1 MRNLAANE
9 DSAMIDFDP
18 SPTDEKIIRLAHEQA
33 EIARHYA
40 DYYDKHEDELV
51 PEQFPEAIG
60 RPNPVEMAENAAENG
75 SGARILHSLVM
86 HELYGAGLAL
96 HRTKW
101 GLGNTVL
108 KTVATPE
115 QYERW
120 KNHTIAI
127 AITEPGAGSD
137 PASIRTTATF
147 DRETSEWVLNGEKIF
162 ISQAQSAD
170 AAMVLSRFIAPDGSR
185 GMTTFL
191 VEKGT
196 PGFTVGPQL
205 KKLGIRAHDTC
216 NLTFDDCRIPEF
228 NHIKGDFKST
238 MLVFND
244 SRPMVGAMAL
254 GVARAALDFTREKL
268 AGQGIEIDYRAGVH
282 GRSAI
287 ADRFVRLEAIYEAA
301 LLTVLRAK
309 WMEQQSV
316 PPKVE
321 ASIAK
326 AAGGR
331 AARKIT
337 QGCVELLG
345 PEALSEEHRLDR
357 CFRDG
362 RIFDI
367 YEGAGEI
374 QRLIIARSILGYT
387 NKELR

>member
-1 MRNLAANE
+1 
-9 DSAMIDFDP
+9 MIDFQLTP
-18 SPTDEKIIRLAHEQA
+18 ADEKILSSAHEQA
-33 EIARHYA
+33 LIGRRYA
-40 DYYDKHEDELV
+40 SYYDKHEDELE
-51 PEQFPEAIG
+51 PAEFPEAAG
-60 RPNPVEMAENAAENG
+60 LPNPITLAEEGVSG
-75 SGARILHSLVM
+75 SSGPRILHSLVM
-86 HELYGAGLAL
+86 LEIYWGGISL
-96 HRTKW
+96 HRSKW

-115 QYERW
+115 QIEKW
-120 KNHTIAI
+120 KKHTIAI

-137 PASIRTTATF
+137 PANIRTTATF
-147 DRETSEWVLNGEKIF
+147 DRETGEWILNGEKIF

-205 KKLGIRAHDTC
+205 KKLGIRSHDTC
-216 NLTFDDCRIPEF
+216 NLLFENCRIPQF

-238 MLVFND
+238 MSVFND

-254 GVARAALDFTREKL
+254 GVARAALDFTCEKL
-268 AGQGIEIDYRAGVH
+268 ADRGIEVSYRG
-282 GRSAI
+282 GMRSRSAVV
-287 ADRFVRLEAIYEAA
+287 DRFIRLEAIYEAA
-301 LLTVLRAK
+301 LLTVLRSK
-309 WMEQQSV
+309 WLEQQAV

-326 AAGGR
+326 AAGGK
-331 AARKIT
+331 AARRIT
-337 QGCVELLG
+337 QGCIDLLG
-345 PEALSEEHRLDR
+345 PEALSEDHPLDR

-374 QRLIIARSILGYT
+374 QRLIIARSILAYT
-387 NKELR
+387 GRDLR

>member
-1 MRNLAANE
+1 
-9 DSAMIDFDP
+9 MIDFELTQEDQ
-18 SPTDEKIIRLAHEQA
+18 DVLKLAHDQA
-33 EIARHYA
+33 LIGRHYA
-40 DYYDKHEDELV
+40 NYYDRHEDEL
-51 PEQFPEAIG
+51 PPDQFPEAADLA
-60 RPNPVEMAENAAENG
+60 NPVELAGEGVSG
-75 SGARILHSLVM
+75 SSGPRVLHSLVM
-86 HELYGAGLAL
+86 LETSWGGMAL
-96 HRTKW
+96 HRSKW

-108 KTVATPE
+108 QTVATPE
-115 QYERW
+115 QVEKW
-120 KNHTIAI
+120 KDSTIAI

-137 PASIRTTATF
+137 PANIRTTATF
-147 DRETSEWVLNGEKIF
+147 DRETDEWVLNGEKIF

-170 AAMVLSRFIAPDGSR
+170 AAMVLSRFIGPDGSR
-185 GMTTFL
+185 GLSTFL

-205 KKLGIRAHDTC
+205 KKLGIRSHDTC
-216 NLTFDDCRIPEF
+216 NLVFENCRIPEF

-238 MLVFND
+238 MSVFND

-254 GVARAALDFTREKL
+254 GVARAALDFTRERL
-268 AGQGIEIDYRAGVH
+268 AERGIEISYLGGARS
-282 GRSAI
+282 RSAV
-287 ADRFVRLEAIYEAA
+287 ADRFMRLEAVYEAA
-301 LLTVLRAK
+301 LLTVLRSK
-309 WMEQQSV
+309 WLEQQDS

-326 AAGGR
+326 AAGGK

-337 QGCVELLG
+337 QGCIDLLG
-345 PEALSEEHRLDR
+345 PEALSEDHPLDR

-387 NKELR
+387 NRELR

>member
-1 MRNLAANE
+1 
-9 DSAMIDFDP
+9 MIDFQLTP
-18 SPTDEKIIRLAHEQA
+18 ADEKVLSSAHEQA
-33 EIARHYA
+33 IIGRRYA
-40 DYYDKHEDELV
+40 SYYDKHEDEIE
-51 PEQFPEAIG
+51 PEQFPEAKDL
-60 RPNPVEMAENAAENG
+60 PNPITLAEDG
-75 SGARILHSLVM
+75 LSGSSGARILHSLVM
-86 HELYGAGLAL
+86 LEIYWGGIAL
-96 HRTKW
+96 HRSKW

-115 QYERW
+115 QFEKW

-137 PASIRTTATF
+137 PANIRTTATF
-147 DRETSEWVLNGEKIF
+147 DRETGEWILNGEKIF
-162 ISQAQSAD
+162 ISQAQSGD

-185 GMTTFL
+185 GMTTFI

-205 KKLGIRAHDTC
+205 RKLGIRSHDTC
-216 NLTFDDCRIPEF
+216 NLLFENCRIPEF

-238 MLVFND
+238 MSVFND

-268 AGQGIEIDYRAGVH
+268 AERGIEVSYRG
-282 GRSAI
+282 GMRSRSAVV
-287 ADRFVRLEAIYEAA
+287 DRFIRLEAIYEAA
-301 LLTVLRAK
+301 LLTVLRSK
-309 WMEQQSV
+309 WLEQQAE

-326 AAGGR
+326 AAGGK

-337 QGCVELLG
+337 QGCIELLG
-345 PEALSEEHRLDR
+345 PEALSEEHPLDR

-387 NKELR
+387 GRDLR

>member
-1 MRNLAANE
+1 
-9 DSAMIDFDP
+9 MIDFQLT
-18 SPTDEKIIRLAHEQA
+18 STDEKVLNSAHEQA
-33 EIARHYA
+33 IIGRRYAR
-40 DYYDKHEDELV
+40 YYDKHEDEIE
-51 PEQFPEAIG
+51 PEEFPEAKDL
-60 RPNPVEMAENAAENG
+60 PNPITLAEEGVGG
-75 SGARILHSLVM
+75 SSGSRILHSLVM
-86 HELYGAGLAL
+86 LEIYWGGISL
-96 HRTKW
+96 HRSKW

-115 QYERW
+115 QFEKW

-137 PASIRTTATF
+137 PANIRTTATF
-147 DRETSEWVLNGEKIF
+147 DRETGEWILNGEKIF
-162 ISQAQSAD
+162 ISQAQSGD
-170 AAMVLSRFIAPDGSR
+170 AAMVLSRFVAPDGSR
-185 GMTTFL
+185 GMSTFI

-205 KKLGIRAHDTC
+205 RKLGIRSHDTC
-216 NLTFDDCRIPEF
+216 NLLFENCRIPEF

-238 MLVFND
+238 MSVFND

-254 GVARAALDFTREKL
+254 GVARASLDFTREKL
-268 AGQGIEIDYRAGVH
+268 AERGIEISYRG
-282 GRSAI
+282 GMRSRSAVV
-287 ADRFVRLEAIYEAA
+287 DRFIRLEAIFEAA
-301 LLTVLRAK
+301 LLTVLRSK
-309 WMEQQSV
+309 WLEQQAV

-326 AAGGR
+326 AAGGK

-337 QGCVELLG
+337 QGCIDLLG
-345 PEALSEEHRLDR
+345 PEALSEEHPLDR

-387 NKELR
+387 GRDLR

>member
-1 MRNLAANE
+1 
-9 DSAMIDFDP
+9 MIDFELT
-18 SPTDEKIIRLAHEQA
+18 SADEKVLNSAHQQAIIGRRY
-33 EIARHYA
+33 ARYF
-40 DYYDKHEDELV
+40 DKHEDELT
-51 PEQFPEAIG
+51 PEEFPEAADF
-60 RPNPVEMAENAAENG
+60 PNPVTMAEEG
-75 SGARILHSLVM
+75 MKESSGPRILHSLVM
-86 HELYGAGLAL
+86 LETYWGGLGL

-115 QYERW
+115 QIEKW
-120 KNHTIAI
+120 KNYTIAI

-137 PASIRTTATF
+137 PANIRTTATF
-147 DRETSEWVLNGEKIF
+147 DRETDEWILNGEKIF
-162 ISQAQSAD
+162 ISQAESGD
-170 AAMVLSRFIAPDGSR
+170 AAMVFSRFVAADGSR

-205 KKLGIRAHDTC
+205 KKLGIRSHDTC
-216 NLTFDDCRIPEF
+216 NLLFENCRIPEF

-238 MLVFND
+238 MSVFND

-268 AGQGIEIDYRAGVH
+268 AERGIEVSYRGGVRS
-282 GRSAI
+282 RSAVL
-287 ADRFVRLEAIYEAA
+287 DRLIRLEAQYEAA
-301 LLTVLRAK
+301 LLTVLRSK
-309 WMEQQSV
+309 WMEQQNV

-326 AAGGR
+326 AAGGK

-337 QGCVELLG
+337 QGCIELLG
-345 PEALSEEHRLDR
+345 PEALAEDHPLDR
-357 CFRDG
+357 SFRDG

-387 NKELR
+387 SRDLR

>member
-1 MRNLAANE
+1 
-9 DSAMIDFDP
+9 MIDFEL
-18 SPTDEKIIRLAHEQA
+18 TTADEKILDSAHQQA
-33 EIARHYA
+33 LIGRRYAR
-40 DYYDKHEDELV
+40 YYDKHENELT
-51 PEQFPEAIG
+51 PEEFPEAKDL
-60 RPNPVEMAENAAENG
+60 PNPTRLAEEG
-75 SGARILHSLVM
+75 VGGSSGARILHSLVM
-86 HELYGAGLAL
+86 LETYWGGVAL
-96 HRTKW
+96 HRSRW

-115 QYERW
+115 QIEKW
-120 KNHTIAI
+120 KNHTISI

-137 PASIRTTATF
+137 PANIRTTATF
-147 DRETSEWVLNGEKIF
+147 DRETDEWILNGEKIF
-162 ISQAQSAD
+162 ISQAESAD
-170 AAMVLSRFIAPDGSR
+170 AAMVLSRFVGADGSR

-205 KKLGIRAHDTC
+205 KKLGIRSHDTC
-216 NLTFDDCRIPEF
+216 NLRFDNCRIPEF

-238 MLVFND
+238 MSVFND

-268 AGQGIEIDYRAGVH
+268 AERGVEVSYRGGVRS
-282 GRSAI
+282 RSAVV
-287 ADRFVRLEAIYEAA
+287 DRLIRMEALYEAA
-301 LLTVLRAK
+301 LLTVLRSK
-309 WMEQQSV
+309 WLEQQGV

-326 AAGGR
+326 AAGGK

-337 QGCVELLG
+337 QGCIDLLG
-345 PEALSEEHRLDR
+345 PEALSEDHPLDR

-387 NKELR
+387 SRDLR

>member
-1 MRNLAANE
+1 
-9 DSAMIDFDP
+9 MIDFQLT
-18 SPTDEKIIRLAHEQA
+18 STDENVLSNAHEQA
-33 EIARHYA
+33 IIGRRYA
-40 DYYDKHEDELV
+40 SYYDKHEDELE
-51 PEQFPEAIG
+51 PEEFPEAKDL
-60 RPNPVEMAENAAENG
+60 PNPVTLAEEGLSDSSG
-75 SGARILHSLVM
+75 SRILHSLVM
-86 HELYGAGLAL
+86 LEIYWGGIAL
-96 HRTKW
+96 HRSKW

-115 QYERW
+115 QFEKW

-137 PASIRTTATF
+137 PANIRTTATF
-147 DRETSEWVLNGEKIF
+147 DRETGEWILNGEKIF
-162 ISQAQSAD
+162 ISQAQSGD

-185 GMTTFL
+185 GMTTFI

-205 KKLGIRAHDTC
+205 KKLGIRSHDTC
-216 NLTFDDCRIPEF
+216 NLLFENCRIPEF

-238 MLVFND
+238 MSVFND

-254 GVARAALDFTREKL
+254 GVARASLDFTREKL
-268 AGQGIEIDYRAGVH
+268 AERGIEISYRG
-282 GRSAI
+282 GMRTRSAI
-287 ADRFVRLEAIYEAA
+287 VDRFIRLEAIYEAA
-301 LLTVLRAK
+301 LLTVLRSK
-309 WMEQQSV
+309 WLEQQDV

-326 AAGGR
+326 AAGGK

-337 QGCVELLG
+337 QGCIDLLG
-345 PEALSEEHRLDR
+345 PEALSEEHPLDR

-387 NKELR
+387 GRDLR

>member
-1 MRNLAANE
+1 
-9 DSAMIDFDP
+9 MIDFDLTP
-18 SPTDEKIIRLAHEQA
+18 ADQEVVRHAHEQA
-33 EIARHYA
+33 ELSRRYA
-40 DYYDKHEDELV
+40 DYYDKHEDELP
-51 PEQFPEAIG
+51 PEQFPEATG
-60 RPNPVEMAENAAENG
+60 RPNPVELAENAAQDG
-75 SGARILHSLVM
+75 SGPRILHSLVM
-86 HELYGAGLAL
+86 HELYGGGLSL
-96 HRTKW
+96 HRAKW

-108 KTVATPE
+108 RTVATPE

-137 PASIRTTATF
+137 PANIRTTATF
-147 DRETSEWVLNGEKIF
+147 DRETGEWVLNGEKIF
-162 ISQAQSAD
+162 ISQAQSAN
-170 AAMVLSRFIAPDGSR
+170 AAMVFSRFVDPDGSR

-196 PGFTVGPQL
+196 RGFTVGPQL
-205 KKLGIRAHDTC
+205 RKLGIRAHDTC
-216 NLTFDDCRIPEF
+216 NLMFDDCRIPEF

-254 GVARAALDFTREKL
+254 GVARTALDFTREKL
-268 AGQGIEIDYRAGVH
+268 REQGIEIDYRAGVR

-287 ADRFVRLEAIYEAA
+287 ADRFLRLEAIYEAA

-326 AAGGR
+326 AAGGK

-337 QGCVELLG
+337 QGCIELLG
-345 PEALSEEHRLDR
+345 PEALAEDHRLDR

-374 QRLIIARSILGYT
+374 QRLIIARAILGYT

>member
-1 MRNLAANE
+1 
-9 DSAMIDFDP
+9 MIDFQLT
-18 SPTDEKIIRLAHEQA
+18 PTDEKVLSNAHEQA
-33 EIARHYA
+33 IIGQHYA
-40 DYYDKHEDELV
+40 RYYDKHEDELE
-51 PEQFPEAIG
+51 PEQFPEAKDL
-60 RPNPVEMAENAAENG
+60 PNPITLAEEGVSG
-75 SGARILHSLVM
+75 SSGTRILHSLVM
-86 HELYGAGLAL
+86 LEIYWGGISL
-96 HRTKW
+96 HRSRW

-115 QYERW
+115 QFE
-120 KNHTIAI
+120 KFKDLTIAI

-137 PASIRTTATF
+137 PANIRTTATF
-147 DRETSEWVLNGEKIF
+147 DRETGEWILNGEKIF

-170 AAMVLSRFIAPDGSR
+170 AAMVFSRFIAPDGSR

-196 PGFTVGPQL
+196 PGYTVGPQL
-205 KKLGIRAHDTC
+205 KKLGIRSHDTC
-216 NLTFDDCRIPEF
+216 NLLFENCRIPEF

-238 MLVFND
+238 MSVFND

-254 GVARAALDFTREKL
+254 GVARAALDFSREKL
-268 AGQGIEIDYRAGVH
+268 AQRGIEVSYRG
-282 GRSAI
+282 GMRSRSAVV
-287 ADRFVRLEAIYEAA
+287 DRFIRLEAVFEAA
-301 LLTVLRAK
+301 LLTVLRSK
-309 WMEQQSV
+309 WLEQQDV

-326 AAGGR
+326 AAGGK
-331 AARKIT
+331 AARRIT
-337 QGCVELLG
+337 QGCIELLG
-345 PEALSEEHRLDR
+345 PEALSEEHPLDR

-387 NKELR
+387 GRDLR

>member
-1 MRNLAANE
+1 
-9 DSAMIDFDP
+9 MIDFQLTP
-18 SPTDEKIIRLAHEQA
+18 ADEKVLRNAHEQA
-33 EIARHYA
+33 IIGQRYAR
-40 DYYDKHEDELV
+40 YYDKHEDELE
-51 PEQFPEAIG
+51 PAEFPEAKDL
-60 RPNPVEMAENAAENG
+60 PNPVMLAEQG
-75 SGARILHSLVM
+75 VGGSSGARILHSLVM
-86 HELYGAGLAL
+86 LEIYWGGIAL
-96 HRTKW
+96 HRARW

-115 QYERW
+115 QFD
-120 KNHTIAI
+120 KFKDLTIAI

-137 PASIRTTATF
+137 PANIRTTATF
-147 DRETSEWVLNGEKIF
+147 DRETGEWILQGEKIF

-205 KKLGIRAHDTC
+205 RKLGIRSHDTC
-216 NLTFDDCRIPEF
+216 NLLFENCRIPEF

-254 GVARAALDFTREKL
+254 GVARAALDFTREQL
-268 AGQGIEIDYRAGVH
+268 AARGIEVSYRG
-282 GRSAI
+282 GMRSRSAI
-287 ADRFVRLEAIYEAA
+287 VDRFIRLEAVFEAA
-301 LLTVLRAK
+301 LLTVLRSK
-309 WMEQQSV
+309 WLEQQDV

-326 AAGGR
+326 AAGGK
-331 AARKIT
+331 AARRIT
-337 QGCVELLG
+337 QGCIDLLG
-345 PEALSEEHRLDR
+345 PEALSEEHPLDR

-387 NKELR
+387 GRDLR

>member
-1 MRNLAANE
+1 
-9 DSAMIDFDP
+9 MIDFQLT
-18 SPTDEKIIRLAHEQA
+18 PTDEKVLNSAHEQA
-33 EIARHYA
+33 IIGQRYAR
-40 DYYDKHEDELV
+40 YYDKHEDELE
-51 PEQFPEAIG
+51 PEEFPEAKDL
-60 RPNPVEMAENAAENG
+60 PNPVTLAEEG
-75 SGARILHSLVM
+75 IGGSSGARILHSLVM
-86 HELYGAGLAL
+86 LEIYWGGISL
-96 HRTKW
+96 HRSRW

-115 QYERW
+115 QFEKF
-120 KNHTIAI
+120 KNLTIAI
-127 AITEPGAGSD
+127 AITEPSAGSD
-137 PASIRTTATF
+137 PANIRTTATF
-147 DRETSEWVLNGEKIF
+147 DRETGEWILNGEKIF
-162 ISQAQSAD
+162 ISQAQSSD
-170 AAMVLSRFIAPDGSR
+170 ASMVFSRFIAPDGSR

-196 PGFTVGPQL
+196 PGYTVGPQL
-205 KKLGIRAHDTC
+205 KKLGIRSHDTC
-216 NLTFDDCRIPEF
+216 NLLFENCRIPEF

-238 MLVFND
+238 MSVFND

-268 AGQGIEIDYRAGVH
+268 TERGIEISYRG
-282 GRSAI
+282 GMRSRSAVV
-287 ADRFVRLEAIYEAA
+287 DRFIRLEAIFEAA
-301 LLTVLRAK
+301 LLTVLRSK
-309 WMEQQSV
+309 WLEQQAV

-326 AAGGR
+326 AAGGK

-337 QGCVELLG
+337 QGCIDLLG
-345 PEALSEEHRLDR
+345 PEALSEEHPLDR

-387 NKELR
+387 GRDLR

>member
-1 MRNLAANE
+1 
-9 DSAMIDFDP
+9 MIDFQL
-18 SPTDEKIIRLAHEQA
+18 TQADEKILGAAHEQA
-33 EIARHYA
+33 IIGRRYAR
-40 DYYDKHEDELV
+40 YYDKHEDELE
-51 PEQFPEAIG
+51 PAEFPEA
-60 RPNPVEMAENAAENG
+60 RDLPNPITLAEEAIG
-75 SGARILHSLVM
+75 GSSGARILHSLVM
-86 HELYGAGLAL
+86 LEIYWGGIAL
-96 HRTKW
+96 HRSKW

-115 QYERW
+115 QIEKW

-137 PASIRTTATF
+137 PANIRTTATF
-147 DRETSEWVLNGEKIF
+147 DRETGEWILNGEKIF

-170 AAMVLSRFIAPDGSR
+170 AAMVLSRFIAQDGSR

-191 VEKGT
+191 VEKDT

-205 KKLGIRAHDTC
+205 KKLGIRSHDTC
-216 NLTFDDCRIPEF
+216 NLLFENCRIPEF

-238 MLVFND
+238 MSVFND

-268 AGQGIEIDYRAGVH
+268 AERGIEISYRG
-282 GRSAI
+282 GMRSRSAVI
-287 ADRFVRLEAIYEAA
+287 DRFIRLEAIYEAA
-301 LLTVLRAK
+301 LLTVLRSK
-309 WMEQQSV
+309 WLEQQDV

-326 AAGGR
+326 AAGGK

-337 QGCVELLG
+337 QGCIDLLG
-345 PEALSEEHRLDR
+345 PEALSEEHPLDR

-374 QRLIIARSILGYT
+374 QRLIIARSILNYT
-387 NKELR
+387 GRDLR

>member
-1 MRNLAANE
+1 
-9 DSAMIDFDP
+9 MIDFQLT
-18 SPTDEKIIRLAHEQA
+18 PTDEKVLSNAHEQA
-33 EIARHYA
+33 IIGQHYA
-40 DYYDKHEDELV
+40 RYYDKHEDELE
-51 PEQFPEAIG
+51 PEQFPEAKDL
-60 RPNPVEMAENAAENG
+60 PNPITLAEEGVSG
-75 SGARILHSLVM
+75 SSGTRILHSLVM
-86 HELYGAGLAL
+86 LEIYWGGISL
-96 HRTKW
+96 HRSRW

-115 QYERW
+115 QFE
-120 KNHTIAI
+120 KFKDLTIAI

-137 PASIRTTATF
+137 PANIRTTATF
-147 DRETSEWVLNGEKIF
+147 DRETGEWILNGEKIF

-170 AAMVLSRFIAPDGSR
+170 AAMVFSRFIAPDGSR

-196 PGFTVGPQL
+196 PGYTVGPQL
-205 KKLGIRAHDTC
+205 KKLGIRSHDTC
-216 NLTFDDCRIPEF
+216 NLLFENCRIPEF

-238 MLVFND
+238 MSVFND

-254 GVARAALDFTREKL
+254 GVARAALDFSREKL
-268 AGQGIEIDYRAGVH
+268 AQRGIEVSYRG
-282 GRSAI
+282 GMRSRLAVV
-287 ADRFVRLEAIYEAA
+287 DRFIRLEAVFEAA
-301 LLTVLRAK
+301 LLTVLRSK
-309 WMEQQSV
+309 WLEQQDV

-326 AAGGR
+326 AAGGK
-331 AARKIT
+331 AARRIT
-337 QGCVELLG
+337 QGCIELLG
-345 PEALSEEHRLDR
+345 PEALAEEHPLDR

-387 NKELR
+387 GRDLR

>member
-1 MRNLAANE
+1 
-9 DSAMIDFDP
+9 MIDFQLTP
-18 SPTDEKIIRLAHEQA
+18 ADENVLNKTHEQA
-33 EIARHYA
+33 LIGRRYAR
-40 DYYDKHEDELV
+40 YYDKHEDELE
-51 PEQFPEAIG
+51 PAEFPEAKG
-60 RPNPVEMAENAAENG
+60 LPNPITLAEEGLNG
-75 SGARILHSLVM
+75 SSGARILHSLVM
-86 HELYGAGLAL
+86 LEIYWGGIAL
-96 HRTKW
+96 HRSKW

-115 QYERW
+115 QFEKW

-137 PASIRTTATF
+137 PANIRTTATF
-147 DRETSEWVLNGEKIF
+147 DRETGEWILNGEKIF
-162 ISQAQSAD
+162 ISQAQSGD
-170 AAMVLSRFIAPDGSR
+170 AAMVLSRFIAPDGGR

-205 KKLGIRAHDTC
+205 KKLGIRSHDTC
-216 NLTFDDCRIPEF
+216 NLLFENCRIPEF

-238 MLVFND
+238 MSVFND

-268 AGQGIEIDYRAGVH
+268 AERGIEISYRG
-282 GRSAI
+282 GMRSRSAMV
-287 ADRFVRLEAIYEAA
+287 DRFIRLEAIFEAA
-301 LLTVLRAK
+301 LLTVLRSK
-309 WMEQQSV
+309 WLEQQDV

-326 AAGGR
+326 AAGGK
-331 AARKIT
+331 AARKIS
-337 QGCVELLG
+337 QGCIDLLG
-345 PEALSEEHRLDR
+345 PEALSEDHPLDR

-387 NKELR
+387 GRDLR

>member
-1 MRNLAANE
+1 
-9 DSAMIDFDP
+9 MIDFQLTP
-18 SPTDEKIIRLAHEQA
+18 ADEKILSSAHEQA
-33 EIARHYA
+33 LIGRRYA
-40 DYYDKHEDELV
+40 SYYDKHEDELE
-51 PEQFPEAIG
+51 PAEFPEVAG
-60 RPNPVEMAENAAENG
+60 LPNPITLAEEGVSG
-75 SGARILHSLVM
+75 SSGPRILHSLVM
-86 HELYGAGLAL
+86 LEIYWGGISL
-96 HRTKW
+96 HPSKW

-115 QYERW
+115 QIEKW
-120 KNHTIAI
+120 KKHTIAI

-137 PASIRTTATF
+137 PANIRTIATF
-147 DRETSEWVLNGEKIF
+147 DRETGEWMLNGEKIF

-205 KKLGIRAHDTC
+205 KKLGIRSHDTC
-216 NLTFDDCRIPEF
+216 NLLFENCRIPEF

-238 MLVFND
+238 MSVFND

-254 GVARAALDFTREKL
+254 GVARAALDFTCEKL
-268 AGQGIEIDYRAGVH
+268 AERGIEVSYRG
-282 GRSAI
+282 GMRSRSAVV
-287 ADRFVRLEAIYEAA
+287 DRFIRLEAIYEAA
-301 LLTVLRAK
+301 LLTVLRSK
-309 WMEQQSV
+309 WLEQQAV

-326 AAGGR
+326 AAGGK
-331 AARKIT
+331 AARRIT
-337 QGCVELLG
+337 QGCIDLLG
-345 PEALSEEHRLDR
+345 PEALSEDHPLDR

-374 QRLIIARSILGYT
+374 QRLIIARSILAYT
-387 NKELR
+387 GRDLR

>member
-1 MRNLAANE
+1 
-9 DSAMIDFDP
+9 MIDFELT
-18 SPTDEKIIRLAHEQA
+18 SADEKILDSAHQQA
-33 EIARHYA
+33 IIGQRYARYF
-40 DYYDKHEDELV
+40 DKHEDELT
-51 PEQFPEAIG
+51 PAEFPEAKDF
-60 RPNPVEMAENAAENG
+60 PNPVTLAEEGVNESSG
-75 SGARILHSLVM
+75 SRILHSLVM
-86 HELYGAGLAL
+86 LETYWGGLGL
-96 HRTKW
+96 HRSKW

-115 QYERW
+115 QNEKW
-120 KNHTIAI
+120 KNYTIAI

-147 DRETSEWVLNGEKIF
+147 DRETDEWILNGEKIF
-162 ISQAQSAD
+162 ISQAESGD
-170 AAMVLSRFIAPDGSR
+170 AAMVLSRFVGADGAR

-205 KKLGIRAHDTC
+205 KKLGIRSHDTC
-216 NLTFDDCRIPEF
+216 NLLFENCRIPEF

-238 MLVFND
+238 MSVFND

-268 AGQGIEIDYRAGVH
+268 AERGIEISYRGGV
-282 GRSAI
+282 RSRA
-287 ADRFVRLEAIYEAA
+287 AVVDRLIRMEAQYEAA
-301 LLTVLRAK
+301 LLTVLRSK
-309 WMEQQSV
+309 WMEQQNV

-326 AAGGR
+326 AAGGK

-337 QGCVELLG
+337 QGCIDLLG
-345 PEALSEEHRLDR
+345 PEALSEDHPLDR
-357 CFRDG
+357 SFRDG

-387 NKELR
+387 SRDLR

>member
-1 MRNLAANE
+1 
-9 DSAMIDFDP
+9 MIDFQLT
-18 SPTDEKIIRLAHEQA
+18 SADEQVLKGAHEQA
-33 EIARHYA
+33 LIARRYA
-40 DYYDKHEDELV
+40 SYYDKHEDELE
-51 PEQFPEAIG
+51 PAEFPEAKDLPSLT
-60 RPNPVEMAENAAENG
+60 RLAEEGVTG
-75 SGARILHSLVM
+75 SSGPRILHSLVM
-86 HELYGAGLAL
+86 LEVYWGGIAL
-96 HRTKW
+96 HRSRW

-115 QYERW
+115 QFEKW

-137 PASIRTTATF
+137 PANIRTTATF
-147 DRETSEWVLNGEKIF
+147 DRETDEWILNGEKIF
-162 ISQAQSAD
+162 ISQAESGD
-170 AAMVLSRFIAPDGSR
+170 AAMVLSRFVAPDGSR

-205 KKLGIRAHDTC
+205 KKLGIRSHDTC
-216 NLTFDDCRIPEF
+216 NLLFENCRIPEF

-238 MLVFND
+238 MSVFND

-254 GVARAALDFTREKL
+254 GVARAALDFTREKF
-268 AGQGIEIDYRAGVH
+268 AERGIEVSYRG
-282 GRSAI
+282 GMRSRSAVV
-287 ADRFVRLEAIYEAA
+287 DRFIRLEAIYEAA
-301 LLTVLRAK
+301 LLTVLRSK
-309 WMEQQSV
+309 WLEQQAV

-326 AAGGR
+326 AAGGK

-337 QGCVELLG
+337 QGCIDLLG
-345 PEALSEEHRLDR
+345 PEALSEDHPLDR

-387 NKELR
+387 GRDLR

>member
-1 MRNLAANE
+1 
-9 DSAMIDFDP
+9 MIDFQL
-18 SPTDEKIIRLAHEQA
+18 TQADEKILGAAHDQA
-33 EIARHYA
+33 IIGRRYAR
-40 DYYDKHEDELV
+40 YYDKHEDELE
-51 PEQFPEAIG
+51 PAEFPEAKDL
-60 RPNPVEMAENAAENG
+60 PNPITLAEEAKSG
-75 SGARILHSLVM
+75 SSGSRILHSLVM
-86 HELYGAGLAL
+86 LEVYWGGIAL
-96 HRTKW
+96 HRSKW

-115 QYERW
+115 QIEKW

-137 PASIRTTATF
+137 PANIRTTATF
-147 DRETSEWVLNGEKIF
+147 DRETGEWILNGEKIF

-170 AAMVLSRFIAPDGSR
+170 AAMVLSRFIAPDGTR

-191 VEKGT
+191 VEKDT

-205 KKLGIRAHDTC
+205 KKLGIRSHDTC
-216 NLTFDDCRIPEF
+216 NLLFENCRIPEF

-238 MLVFND
+238 MSVFND

-268 AGQGIEIDYRAGVH
+268 AERGIEIGYRG
-282 GRSAI
+282 GMRSRSAVV
-287 ADRFVRLEAIYEAA
+287 DRFIRLEAIYEAA
-301 LLTVLRAK
+301 LLTVLRSK
-309 WMEQQSV
+309 WLEQQDV

-326 AAGGR
+326 AAGGK

-337 QGCVELLG
+337 QGCIDLLG
-345 PEALSEEHRLDR
+345 PEALSEDHPLDM

-374 QRLIIARSILGYT
+374 QRLIIARSILNYT
-387 NKELR
+387 GRDLR

>member
-1 MRNLAANE
+1 
-9 DSAMIDFDP
+9 MIDFELTPADQ
-18 SPTDEKIIRLAHEQA
+18 KILRGAHEQA
-33 EIARHYA
+33 LIGRGYA
-40 DYYDKHEDELV
+40 QYYDKHEDELP
-51 PEQFPEAIG
+51 PEQFPEAKDL
-60 RPNPVEMAENAAENG
+60 PSMANLAEEG
-75 SGARILHSLVM
+75 VAQSSGARILHSLVM
-86 HELYGAGLAL
+86 LETFWGGLAI
-96 HRTKW
+96 HRSKW

-115 QYERW
+115 QNEKW
-120 KNHTIAI
+120 KNHTISI
-127 AITEPGAGSD
+127 AMTEPSAGSD
-137 PASIRTTATF
+137 PANIRTTATF
-147 DRETSEWVLNGEKIF
+147 DRETDEWILNGEKIF

-170 AAMVLSRFIAPDGSR
+170 AAMVLSRFVAPDGSR
-185 GMTTFL
+185 GLTTFL

-196 PGFTVGPQL
+196 PGFTIGPQL
-205 KKLGIRAHDTC
+205 RKLGIRSHDTC
-216 NLTFDDCRIPEF
+216 NLLFENCRIPEF

-238 MLVFND
+238 MSVFND

-268 AGQGIEIDYRAGVH
+268 AERGIEISYGV
-282 GRSAI
+282 GARSRSAI
-287 ADRFVRLEAIYEAA
+287 VDRFIRLEAIHEAA
-301 LLTVLRAK
+301 LLTVMRSK
-309 WMEQQSV
+309 WLEQQNV

-326 AAGGR
+326 AAGGK

-337 QGCVELLG
+337 QGCIDILG
-345 PEALSEEHRLDR
+345 PEALSEEHLLDR

-387 NKELR
+387 NRDLR

>member
-1 MRNLAANE
+1 
-9 DSAMIDFDP
+9 MIDFQLT
-18 SPTDEKIIRLAHEQA
+18 STDENVLRSAHEQA
-33 EIARHYA
+33 IIGRRYAR
-40 DYYDKHEDELV
+40 YYDKHEDELQ
-51 PEQFPEAIG
+51 PAEFPEAKNL
-60 RPNPVEMAENAAENG
+60 PNPITLAEEGLNG
-75 SGARILHSLVM
+75 SSGSRILHSLVM
-86 HELYGAGLAL
+86 LEIYWGGIAL
-96 HRTKW
+96 HRSKW

-115 QYERW
+115 QFEKW

-137 PASIRTTATF
+137 PANIRTTATF
-147 DRETSEWVLNGEKIF
+147 DRETGEWILNGEKIF
-162 ISQAQSAD
+162 ISQAQSGD
-170 AAMVLSRFIAPDGSR
+170 AAMVLSRFVAPDGSR

-205 KKLGIRAHDTC
+205 RKLGIRSHDTC
-216 NLTFDDCRIPEF
+216 NLLFENCRIPEF

-238 MLVFND
+238 MSVFND

-268 AGQGIEIDYRAGVH
+268 AERGIEISYRG
-282 GRSAI
+282 GMRSRSAVV
-287 ADRFVRLEAIYEAA
+287 DRFIRLEAIFEAA
-301 LLTVLRAK
+301 LLTVLRSK
-309 WMEQQSV
+309 WLEQQDV

-326 AAGGR
+326 AAGGK

-337 QGCVELLG
+337 QGCLDLLG
-345 PEALSEEHRLDR
+345 PEALSEDHVLDR

-387 NKELR
+387 GRDLR

>member
-1 MRNLAANE
+1 
-9 DSAMIDFDP
+9 MIDFQLTP
-18 SPTDEKIIRLAHEQA
+18 ADEKVLRNAHEQA
-33 EIARHYA
+33 IIGQRYAR
-40 DYYDKHEDELV
+40 YYDKHEDELE
-51 PEQFPEAIG
+51 PAEFPEAKDL
-60 RPNPVEMAENAAENG
+60 PNPVMLAEQEVG
-75 SGARILHSLVM
+75 GSSGARILHSLVM
-86 HELYGAGLAL
+86 LEIYWGGIAL
-96 HRTKW
+96 HRARW

-115 QYERW
+115 QFD
-120 KNHTIAI
+120 KFKDLTIAI

-137 PASIRTTATF
+137 PANIRTTATF
-147 DRETSEWVLNGEKIF
+147 DRETGEWILNGEKIF

-170 AAMVLSRFIAPDGSR
+170 GAMVLSRFIAPDGSR

-205 KKLGIRAHDTC
+205 RKLGIRSHDTC
-216 NLTFDDCRIPEF
+216 NLLFDNCRIPEF

-254 GVARAALDFTREKL
+254 GVARAALDFTREQL
-268 AGQGIEIDYRAGVH
+268 AARGIEVSYRG
-282 GRSAI
+282 GMRSRSAVV
-287 ADRFVRLEAIYEAA
+287 DRFIRLEALFEAA
-301 LLTVLRAK
+301 LLTVLRSK
-309 WMEQQSV
+309 WLEQQDV

-326 AAGGR
+326 AAGGK
-331 AARKIT
+331 AARRIT
-337 QGCVELLG
+337 QGCIDLLG
-345 PEALSEEHRLDR
+345 PEALSEEHPLDR

-387 NKELR
+387 GRDLR

>member
-1 MRNLAANE
+1 
-9 DSAMIDFDP
+9 MIDFQLTP
-18 SPTDEKIIRLAHEQA
+18 ADEKVLGNAHQQAIIGQRY
-33 EIARHYA
+33 AR
-40 DYYDKHEDELV
+40 YYDKHEDELE
-51 PEQFPEAIG
+51 PEEFPEAKDL
-60 RPNPVEMAENAAENG
+60 PNPITLAEEG
-75 SGARILHSLVM
+75 ISGSSGARILHSLVM
-86 HELYGAGLAL
+86 LEIYWGGIAL
-96 HRTKW
+96 HRSRW

-115 QYERW
+115 QFEKF
-120 KNHTIAI
+120 KNLTISI
-127 AITEPGAGSD
+127 AITEPSAGSD
-137 PASIRTTATF
+137 PANIRTTATF
-147 DRETSEWVLNGEKIF
+147 DRETGEWILNGEKIF

-170 AAMVLSRFIAPDGSR
+170 AAMVFSRFIAPDGSR

-205 KKLGIRAHDTC
+205 KKLGIRSHDTC
-216 NLTFDDCRIPEF
+216 NLLFENCRIPEF

-238 MLVFND
+238 MSVFND

-268 AGQGIEIDYRAGVH
+268 LERGIQVSYRG
-282 GRSAI
+282 GMRSRSAVV
-287 ADRFVRLEAIYEAA
+287 DRFIRLEGKFEAA
-301 LLTVLRAK
+301 LLTVLRSK
-309 WMEQQSV
+309 WLEQQAV

-326 AAGGR
+326 AAGGK

-337 QGCVELLG
+337 QGCIDLLG
-345 PEALSEEHRLDR
+345 PEALSEDYPLDR

-387 NKELR
+387 GRDLR

>member
-1 MRNLAANE
+1 
-9 DSAMIDFDP
+9 MIDFQL
-18 SPTDEKIIRLAHEQA
+18 TEADEKILGVAHDQA
-33 EIARHYA
+33 IIGRRYAR
-40 DYYDKHEDELV
+40 YYDKHEDELE
-51 PEQFPEAIG
+51 PAEFPEAKDLPSPITL
-60 RPNPVEMAENAAENG
+60 AEEAV
-75 SGARILHSLVM
+75 SGTSGTRILHSLVM
-86 HELYGAGLAL
+86 LEVYWGGVAL
-96 HRTKW
+96 HRSRW

-108 KTVATPE
+108 KTVAMPE
-115 QYERW
+115 QIEKW

-137 PASIRTTATF
+137 PANIRTTATF
-147 DRETSEWVLNGEKIF
+147 DRETGEWILNGEKIF

-191 VEKGT
+191 VEKDT

-205 KKLGIRAHDTC
+205 KKLGIRSHDTC
-216 NLTFDDCRIPEF
+216 NLLFENCRIPEF

-238 MLVFND
+238 MSVFND

-268 AGQGIEIDYRAGVH
+268 AERGIEIGYRG
-282 GRSAI
+282 GMRSRSAVV
-287 ADRFVRLEAIYEAA
+287 DRFIRLEAIYEAA
-301 LLTVLRAK
+301 LLTVLRSK
-309 WMEQQSV
+309 WLEQQDV

-326 AAGGR
+326 AAGGK

-337 QGCVELLG
+337 QGCIDLLG
-345 PEALSEEHRLDR
+345 PEALSEDYPLDR

-374 QRLIIARSILGYT
+374 QRLIIARSILNYT
-387 NKELR
+387 GRDLR

>member
-1 MRNLAANE
+1 
-9 DSAMIDFDP
+9 MIDFQL
-18 SPTDEKIIRLAHEQA
+18 TEADEKVLKGAHEQA
-33 EIARHYA
+33 LIARRYA
-40 DYYDKHEDELV
+40 SYYDKHEDELE
-51 PEQFPEAIG
+51 PAEFPEA
-60 RPNPVEMAENAAENG
+60 RDLPSLTQLAEQGVSG
-75 SGARILHSLVM
+75 SSGPRILHSLVM
-86 HELYGAGLAL
+86 LEVYWGGIAL
-96 HRTKW
+96 HRSKW

-115 QYERW
+115 QFEKW

-137 PASIRTTATF
+137 PANIRTTATF
-147 DRETSEWVLNGEKIF
+147 DRETDEWILNGEKIF
-162 ISQAQSAD
+162 ISQAQSGD
-170 AAMVLSRFIAPDGSR
+170 AAMVLSRFVGADGSR
-185 GMTTFL
+185 GLTTFI

-205 KKLGIRAHDTC
+205 KKLGIRSHDTC
-216 NLTFDDCRIPEF
+216 NLLFENCRIPEF

-238 MLVFND
+238 MSVFND

-268 AGQGIEIDYRAGVH
+268 AARGIEPSYRGGVRS
-282 GRSAI
+282 RSAVV
-287 ADRFVRLEAIYEAA
+287 DRLIRMEAMYEAA
-301 LLTVLRAK
+301 LLTVLRSK
-309 WMEQQSV
+309 WLEQQGV

-326 AAGGR
+326 AAGGK

-337 QGCVELLG
+337 QGCIDLLG
-345 PEALSEEHRLDR
+345 PEALSEDHPLDR

-387 NKELR
+387 SRDLR